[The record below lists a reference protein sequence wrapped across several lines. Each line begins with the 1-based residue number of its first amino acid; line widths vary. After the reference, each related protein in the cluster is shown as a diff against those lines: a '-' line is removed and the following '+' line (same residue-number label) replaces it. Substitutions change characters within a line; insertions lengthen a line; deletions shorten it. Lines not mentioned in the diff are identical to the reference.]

1 MSTKYSDN
9 EIHPFIKSYVK
20 SKEGELIEKSNEVFT
35 LKFSNE
41 TASKEY
47 TYQPVLSREKKIT
60 LMSPGSPA
68 FQNIVKEC
76 LENGVLC
83 QVLLNPKENID
94 SLVRRYFKDSAFSC
108 DECEKSTFGEEVI
121 ITCVKSPLCHHQI
134 NNGKIV
140 SVNVSKKE
148 PVRYFQFYFSATFQN
163 KLRSK
168 NEEIITIMID
178 EKGEMVGAGDFSEDN
193 SLNDEIIE
201 MQDFKS
207 KLEASVFDK
216 LNAVAEEKLD
226 AILKE
231 KLILF
236 DLPLTKEK
244 RTKLRSFDKRLRRER
259 REKVISRKHDF
270 DVPQWRANYEALLK
284 REEES
289 YVTNIAVK
297 FINLLVINTSKIR
310 FEVNLDNNSTIHSSL
325 ILGVNHTS
333 ELNCPICKKTFS
345 EGYATQDGLYVCGN
359 CVKQSIDTAKIYSKK
374 ATLTLDET
382 LKEYFEHDS
391 GFVCSVCG
399 KKHSRLL
406 EFNCSHDNSSVC
418 VHHYGLCDI
427 CGKVFSKLNLVYTEE
442 FKHQLCPKHAI
453 RCESCQSIIG
463 VSEGKLCKAT
473 GKKWCGK
480 CITFTK
486 CTLCQQEYSEKC
498 MIDNRCPACNSLK
511 ESNDQTL
518 TLIVQNFDKSQQKT
532 TKWLIG
538 RNATNTVVVAK
549 GLFSN
554 LLYVIENGQVVYHKS
569 ISFLDKLKER

>member
-1 MSTKYSDN
+1 LSAKYTDN

-20 SKEGELIEKSNEVFT
+20 SKEGKLNEKSDQIFT
-35 LKFSNE
+35 LTFPNDE
-41 TASKEY
+41 IPKEY
-47 TYQPVLSREKKIT
+47 TYQPVLSREKKVT

-68 FQNIVKEC
+68 FQQIVKEC

-94 SLVRRYFKDSAFSC
+94 TLVRRYFKDSPFVC
-108 DECEKSTFGEEVI
+108 GECEKITLGVEI
-121 ITCVKSPLCHHQI
+121 IGTCVKSPTCHHRI
-134 NNGKIV
+134 NNGQIASAK
-140 SVNVSKKE
+140 VSKKE
-148 PVRYFQFYFSATFQN
+148 SVRYFQFYFSITFQN
-163 KLRSK
+163 KLRPK
-168 NEEIITIMID
+168 NEEIISITMD
-178 EKGEMVGAGDFSEDN
+178 EKGEIADTRDFNEDN
-193 SLNDEIIE
+193 ILNDEMVEI
-201 MQDFKS
+201 QDFKS

-216 LNAVAEEKLD
+216 LKKGAEEKLKR
-226 AILKE
+226 ILKG

-236 DLPLTKEK
+236 DLPLAKEK
-244 RTKLRSFDKRLRRER
+244 KTKIRSFDKRLRRER

-310 FEVNLDNNSTIHSSL
+310 FEVNLDNNSTIQSSL
-325 ILGVNHTS
+325 ILGVNHAS
-333 ELNCPICKKTFS
+333 EVNCPICKKSFS
-345 EGYATQDGLYVCGN
+345 EGYATQDALYVCGN
-359 CVKQSIDTAKIYSKK
+359 CIKQSVDTAKIYSKK
-374 ATLTLDET
+374 EALNLDET

-399 KKHSRLL
+399 KRHSRLL
-406 EFNCSHDNSSVC
+406 EFKCSHDNSSVC
-418 VHHYGLCDI
+418 VNHYGLCDI
-427 CGKVFSKLNLVYTEE
+427 CGNIFSKLNLVYTEE
-442 FKHQLCPKHAI
+442 FKHQLCPKHAV
-453 RCESCQSIIG
+453 RCESCQSVIG

-473 GKKWCGK
+473 GKRWCSK
-480 CITFTK
+480 CMTFTK
-486 CTLCQQEYSEKC
+486 CTLCQQEYSAKC
-498 MIDNRCPACNSLK
+498 LVDDRCPACNSLK
-511 ESNDQTL
+511 ESNDQML

-538 RNATNTVVVAK
+538 RNATNAVVVAK

-554 LLYVIENGQVVYHKS
+554 LLYVIENDQVVYQKS

>member
-1 MSTKYSDN
+1 MSTNSDN

-20 SKEGELIEKSNEVFT
+20 SKEGELNEKSDQIFT
-35 LKFSNE
+35 LTFPNE
-41 TASKEY
+41 TTPKEY
-47 TYQPVLSREKKIT
+47 TYQPALSREKKIT

-68 FQNIVKEC
+68 FQQIVKEC

-83 QVLLNPKENID
+83 QVLLNPKEKID
-94 SLVRRYFKDSAFSC
+94 TLVGRYFKDSPFAC
-108 DECEKSTFGEEVI
+108 RECEKITLAEEVI
-121 ITCVKSPLCHHQI
+121 STCLKSPPCHHQI

-168 NEEIITIMID
+168 NEEIITIMLD
-178 EKGEMVGAGDFSEDN
+178 EKGEMVDARDFSEDN
-193 SLNDEIIE
+193 SLNDEMVE

-216 LNAVAEEKLD
+216 LNTVAEEKLD

-310 FEVNLDNNSTIHSSL
+310 FEVNLDNNSTIQSSL

-333 ELNCPICKKTFS
+333 ELNCPICKKSFY
-345 EGYATQDGLYVCGN
+345 EGYATQDALYVCGN

-391 GFVCSVCG
+391 GFICSVCG
-399 KKHSRLL
+399 KRHSRLL

-463 VSEGKLCKAT
+463 VSDGKLCKAT
-473 GKKWCGK
+473 GKKWCNK
-480 CITFTK
+480 CIKFIK
-486 CTLCQQEYSEKC
+486 CILCQQEYSAKC
-498 MIDNRCPACNSLK
+498 LIDDRCPACNSLK

-538 RNATNTVVVAK
+538 RNATNAVVVAE
-549 GLFSN
+549 GMFSN
-554 LLYVIENGQVVYHKS
+554 LLYVIENGQVVYQKS
-569 ISFLDKLKER
+569 ISFLEKLKER